1 MNKIFKIIVVA
12 LLFVFCA
19 VAAEAKI
26 NLFPKP
32 RYIPALKIYSDSGHA
47 FNMSDFKSDLLI
59 AVVWSRTCGPCLA
72 DIKRLGAFTEAVKN
86 DGIEV
91 ILISPE
97 KEWRTVEEKRSFL
110 RRLNA
115 NNMVSFNDRNSRFK
129 DGMGL
134 AVTPTTVLVNKNGEE
149 VGQITGSVKWDES
162 EVIEY
167 MRDLRKKVSEQLDE
181 SESAD
186 KQD

>member
-1 MNKIFKIIVVA
+1 
-12 LLFVFCA
+12 
-19 VAAEAKI
+19 
-26 NLFPKP
+26 
-32 RYIPALKIYSDSGHA
+32 
-47 FNMSDFKSDLLI
+47 
-59 AVVWSRTCGPCLA
+59 
-72 DIKRLGAFTEAVKN
+72 
-86 DGIEV
+86 
-91 ILISPE
+91 LISPE